1 MKKLLA
7 TLLALSLVLCFALTA
22 NAAMIGEPNGVDNL
36 DSNNTA
42 SQVIQIKLND
52 STTEGTITTPT
63 IYMVDIVWET
73 TELVY
78 NITGAGTNQ
87 TMTWN
92 PQTHRYELSNE
103 GGSIAGNWVDDD
115 FTITVT
121 NHSNANINAAITL
134 PEATNGVNFASS
146 HSSITV
152 DRADEGESLGDYN
165 KAPSKAFTVIVS
177 GTPTSS
183 FNIDTTVTITPAP

>member
-7 TLLALSLVLCFALTA
+7 TLMALSLVLCFALTA
-22 NAAMIGEPNGVDNL
+22 NAATVGGVGDT
-36 DSNNTA
+36 DITTDNTA
-42 SQVIQIKLND
+42 SQVIQIKLNN
-52 STTEGTITTPT
+52 STTEGDIYTPT

-78 NITGAGTNQ
+78 NITGAGENQ

-92 PQTHRYELSNE
+92 PQTHSYELSNTS
-103 GGSIAGNWVDDD
+103 GSIAGNWEDDD

-121 NHSNANINAAITL
+121 NHSNANITAAITL
-134 PEATNGVNFASS
+134 PEETNGVSFASNQ
-146 HSSITV
+146 SSITV
-152 DRADEGESLGDYN
+152 DRADVGESLGDKD
-165 KAPSKAFTVIVS
+165 KAPSKEFTVTVS

-183 FNIDTTVTITPAP
+183 FNIDTTVTITPAS